1 MPRDGWA
8 PDVPVRFGHRPL
20 FRAPAAVTR
29 WSVASGQDDS
39 KLGAVRRTVT
49 VLSLVGVVCL
59 AAGLFPSAVA
69 DAAVPGAAFSGTST
83 HGDFDVTATPECSA
97 TSPLPPVLTCSQAT
111 YLDFVATPTA
121 KAGRHCAPYGLS
133 FPPMKIKPNGSFSG
147 VVDNPGNWYLTL
159 TGRFISI
166 TAVTGTVSYR
176 GCATDTFTVDIPV
189 PVSTVPPCL
198 LLSKA
203 HAVNVI
209 SNGQPG
215 ENLTESFTG
224 KAGRCQESFDHG
236 TGSVSVALA
245 ASSAPLGAEDGG
257 MAKTALSGLGPGGAV
272 YYADTDQTTVQVVV
286 FFEHG
291 HTQGYLSAG
300 YDVNAPCTPTS
311 CITPLR
317 GAAFERRAV
326 SVARSLYGLV

>member
-1 MPRDGWA
+1 MKRT
-8 PDVPVRFGHRPL
+8 L
-20 FRAPAAVTR
+20 AAVC
-29 WSVASGQDDS
+29 
-39 KLGAVRRTVT
+39 
-49 VLSLVGVVCL
+49 LVGAVCL

-83 HGDFDVTATPECSA
+83 HGKFDVTATPECSA
-97 TSPLPPVLTCSQAT
+97 ASPLPPVLTCSQAT

-121 KAGRHCAPYGLS
+121 KAGSHCAPYGLS
-133 FPPMKIKPNGSFSG
+133 FPPLRIKPDGSFSG

-159 TGRFISI
+159 TGRFTSI

-176 GCATDTFTVDIPV
+176 RCATDTFTVDIPA
-189 PVSTVPPCL
+189 PVSTVPPCM

-215 ENLTESFTG
+215 EGPTESFTG
-224 KAGRCQESFDHG
+224 EAGQCQEGFAHG
-236 TGSVSVALA
+236 TGSVRVELA
-245 ASSAPLGAEDGG
+245 ASSAPLGVPDGG
-257 MAKTALSGLGPGGAV
+257 MAKTTLSGLGPGGAV
-272 YYADTDQTTVQVVV
+272 YYADLDQTTVQVVV

-291 HTQGYLSAG
+291 RTQGYLSAG
-300 YDVNAPCTPTS
+300 YGVNAPCTPRS

>member
-1 MPRDGWA
+1 MLCGQPA
-8 PDVPVRFGHRPL
+8 PSCPDL
-20 FRAPAAVTR
+20 
-29 WSVASGQDDS
+29 
-39 KLGAVRRTVT
+39 
-49 VLSLVGVVCL
+49 
-59 AAGLFPSAVA
+59 
-69 DAAVPGAAFSGTST
+69 
-83 HGDFDVTATPECSA
+83 
-97 TSPLPPVLTCSQAT
+97 SQAT

-121 KAGRHCAPYGLS
+121 TAGSHCAPYGLS

-147 VVDNPGNWYLTL
+147 VVDNPDNWYLTL
-159 TGRFISI
+159 TGRFTSI

-176 GCATDTFTVDIPV
+176 GCATDTFTVDIPA
-189 PVSTVPPCL
+189 PVSTVPPCM

-209 SNGQPG
+209 GNGHPG
-215 ENLTESFTG
+215 ENPTESFTG

-257 MAKTALSGLGPGGAV
+257 MAKTALSGLAPGGAV
-272 YYADTDQTTVQVVV
+272 YYADIDQLGVQVVV

-291 HTQGYLSAG
+291 HTQGYLSAS
-300 YDVNAPCTPTS
+300 YNVNAPCTPKS

-326 SVARSLYGLV
+326 SVARSLYSLV